1 MEHEMNIFEPQTS
14 LKNITYPVIKI
25 AVAALLILAC
35 FFRKQLFHI
44 EAAWLNTLLSI
55 ISVLMVILGILCIY
69 ISAYEIFNVFESK
82 GNQYND
88 TDTITEMS
96 VNEVIRLVDANDII
110 EISIKHNNS
119 VLLIGSSSD
128 CKNGSNVFFDK
139 RFYCGD
145 IEFKTLEEFSIHLTQ
160 YATDNIFYVISV
172 DGVAP

>member
-1 MEHEMNIFEPQTS
+1 MNIFEPQTS

-44 EAAWLNTLLSI
+44 ESAWLNALLSI
-55 ISVLMVILGILCIY
+55 ISVLLVILCILCIY
-69 ISAYEIFNVFESK
+69 ISVYEIFNMFESK
-82 GNQYND
+82 GDQYNN

-96 VNEVIRLVDANDII
+96 IDEVIRLVDTNDII
-110 EISIKHNNS
+110 EISIKHDS
-119 VLLIGSSSD
+119 SILLIGSSAD

-145 IEFKTLEEFSIHLTQ
+145 IEFKALKEFSAYLTQ
-160 YATDNIFYVISV
+160 YATNDILCVVSV